1 MSKTR
6 ILPTAT
12 AGGTTSVPPPV
23 AKSLG
28 ECMFFAAGLCRKG
41 AQCPYLHPPTTRN
54 KNESK
59 GDKQNNAHPSTP
71 DNATEDK
78 GPASPLQKGP
88 KPQGKRN
95 HRAFKRQEAGFPD
108 NPTRQHGPRP
118 GQASVHQ
125 PPNQGPNGKKH
136 TQVKAEPCL
145 QWARA
150 GKCKRGE
157 ACWYTHDAKGDGEA
171 EKDKASSSTN
181 EGLPK
186 PDRNAKNQTNPLRG
200 TKQPCSAWAKGS
212 CKRGNGCPY
221 EHGGKV
227 IPSKQGQTPRTKSAG
242 KKKRGT
248 PATHKYAHAREAM
261 PEAPPL
267 SSEDAVLLQAYEEED
282 QKAYIW
288 ALKHEWG
295 FR

>member
-1 MSKTR
+1 
-6 ILPTAT
+6 LA
-12 AGGTTSVPPPV
+12 
-23 AKSLG
+23 LL
-28 ECMFFAAGLCRKG
+28 F
-41 AQCPYLHPPTTRN
+41 Q
-54 KNESK
+54 
-59 GDKQNNAHPSTP
+59 
-71 DNATEDK
+71 
-78 GPASPLQKGP
+78 
-88 KPQGKRN
+88 
-95 HRAFKRQEAGFPD
+95 
-108 NPTRQHGPRP
+108 
-118 GQASVHQ
+118 
-125 PPNQGPNGKKH
+125 
-136 TQVKAEPCL
+136 
-145 QWARA
+145 
-150 GKCKRGE
+150 
-157 ACWYTHDAKGDGEA
+157 GDGEA

-186 PDRNAKNQTNPLRG
+186 PDGNAKNQTNPLRG

-221 EHGGKV
+221 EHGGKVRISEAVSSPLSQIQKV

-267 SSEDAVLLQAYEEED
+267 SSEDAALLQAYEEED